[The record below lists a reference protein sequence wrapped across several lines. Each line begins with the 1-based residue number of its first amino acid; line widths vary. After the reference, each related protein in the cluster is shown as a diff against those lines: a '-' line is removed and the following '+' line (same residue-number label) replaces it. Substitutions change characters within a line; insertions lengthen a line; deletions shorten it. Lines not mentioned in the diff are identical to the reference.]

1 MSNLSTIKLTDT
13 QKRDIQSYC
22 KTNNIEDVEK
32 FVKDC
37 FRQGFDVKRYGLL
50 GDDNTSKPGV
60 VEEKWVEKEVIR
72 EIRVE
77 VPVEVIKEVEIIKEV
92 VVEKPVEII
101 KEVPVE
107 KLVEVIKE
115 VPVEKIVT
123 KTEYI
128 TDDTKVNELIQKIKE
143 LESREPEIIEK
154 EVIKETRVEIPVEVI
169 KEVIVE
175 KPVEVIVEKKI
186 VDDKSKMLQETL
198 QSLRKELNLKNEKIK
213 QLEQSLKDLESIA
226 TAKGAVFLKNSN
238 INENL

>member
-22 KTNNIEDVEK
+22 KSNNIEDVEK

-37 FRQGFDVKRYGLL
+37 FRQGFDVKKYGLL
-50 GDDNTSKPGV
+50 SDDNPSKTGG

-77 VPVEVIKEVEIIKEV
+77 VPVEVIKEVIVEKEV
-92 VVEKPVEII
+92 VKEI
-101 KEVPVE
+101 
-107 KLVEVIKE
+107 
-115 VPVEKIVT
+115 PVEKIVT

-128 TDDTKVNELIQKIKE
+128 TDDTKVNELIKKIEE
-143 LESREPEIIEK
+143 LESRGPEIIEK
-154 EVIKETRVEIPVEVI
+154 EVPVEVI
-169 KEVIVE
+169 K
-175 KPVEVIVEKKI
+175 EVIVEKKI

-198 QSLRKELNLKNEKIK
+198 QSLRKDLNLKNEKIK
-213 QLEQSLKDLESIA
+213 QLEQSLSDLEKIA
-226 TAKGAVFLKNSN
+226 TSKGAVFLKNSN

>member
-1 MSNLSTIKLTDT
+1 MNISLELNSKQHDDLIRYCELNKFNVDEIV
-13 QKRDIQSYC
+13 KKSYLEGFA
-22 KTNNIEDVEK
+22 IEK
-32 FVKDC
+32 
-37 FRQGFDVKRYGLL
+37 YGLL
-50 GDDNTSKPGV
+50 GNTGGV
-60 VEEKWVEKEVIR
+60 QEKQVEIEVIR
-72 EIRVE
+72 EKRVE
-77 VPVEVIKEVEIIKEV
+77 IPVEVIKEVIVEKEV
-92 VVEKPVEII
+92 VKEI
-101 KEVPVE
+101 
-107 KLVEVIKE
+107 
-115 VPVEKIVT
+115 PVEKIVT

-226 TAKGAVFLKNSN
+226 TSKGAVFLKNSN

>member
-1 MSNLSTIKLTDT
+1 MLFRSTIKLTET

-37 FRQGFDVKRYGLL
+37 FRQGFDVKKYGLL
-50 GDDNTSKPGV
+50 GDDNPSKPGG

-107 KLVEVIKE
+107 K
-115 VPVEKIVT
+115 IVT

-128 TDDTKVNELIQKIKE
+128 TDDTKVNELIKKIEE
-143 LESREPEIIEK
+143 LESKEPEVIEK
-154 EVIKETRVEIPVEVI
+154 IIEVIKEVPVEVT

-175 KPVEVIVEKKI
+175 KIIEKNN
-186 VDDKSKMLQETL
+186 DDKMKMLQETL

-213 QLEQSLKDLESIA
+213 QLEQSLKDLENLA
-226 TAKGAVFLKNSN
+226 TSKGAVFLKNSN
-238 INENL
+238 LNENL

>member
-37 FRQGFDVKRYGLL
+37 FRQGFDVKKYGLL
-50 GDDNTSKPGV
+50 GDDNPSKPGV

-107 KLVEVIKE
+107 K
-115 VPVEKIVT
+115 IVT

-128 TDDTKVNELIQKIKE
+128 TDDTKVNELI
-143 LESREPEIIEK
+143 
-154 EVIKETRVEIPVEVI
+154 
-169 KEVIVE
+169 
-175 KPVEVIVEKKI
+175 KKI
-186 VDDKSKMLQETL
+186 E
-198 QSLRKELNLKNEKIK
+198 
-213 QLEQSLKDLESIA
+213 DLE
-226 TAKGAVFLKNSN
+226 TGNEQL
-238 INENL
+238 INY

>member
-22 KTNNIEDVEK
+22 KANNIDDVDK

-37 FRQGFDVKRYGLL
+37 FRQGFDIKRYGLL
-50 GDDNTSKPGV
+50 GDDNTSKAGV

-107 KLVEVIKE
+107 K
-115 VPVEKIVT
+115 IVT

-128 TDDTKVNELIQKIKE
+128 TDDTKVNELIKKIE
-143 LESREPEIIEK
+143 DLESKEPEVIEK
-154 EVIKETRVEIPVEVI
+154 IIEVIKEVPVEVT

-175 KPVEVIVEKKI
+175 KIIEKNN
-186 VDDKSKMLQETL
+186 DDKMKMLQETL

-213 QLEQSLKDLESIA
+213 QLEQSLKDLENLA
-226 TAKGAVFLKNSN
+226 TSKGAVFLKNSN
-238 INENL
+238 LNENL

>member
-1 MSNLSTIKLTDT
+1 MKDLSTIKLTDT

-32 FVKDC
+32 FVKEC
-37 FRQGFDVKRYGLL
+37 FRQGFDVKKYGLL
-50 GDDNTSKPGV
+50 GDENSSKPIEV
-60 VEEKWVEKEVIR
+60 QEKEVIR

-77 VPVEVIKEVEIIKEV
+77 VPVEVIKEVII
-92 VVEKPVEII
+92 EKPVEVI
-101 KEVPVE
+101 KEIKVPIE

-115 VPVEKIVT
+115 IPVEKIVT

-128 TDDTKVNELIQKIKE
+128 TDDTKVNELIQKITE
-143 LESREPEIIEK
+143 SESREPEIIEK

-169 KEVIVE
+169 K
-175 KPVEVIVEKKI
+175 EVIVEKKI

-213 QLEQSLKDLESIA
+213 QLEQSLKDLESLA
-226 TAKGAVFLKNSN
+226 TSKGAVFLKNSN
-238 INENL
+238 LNENL